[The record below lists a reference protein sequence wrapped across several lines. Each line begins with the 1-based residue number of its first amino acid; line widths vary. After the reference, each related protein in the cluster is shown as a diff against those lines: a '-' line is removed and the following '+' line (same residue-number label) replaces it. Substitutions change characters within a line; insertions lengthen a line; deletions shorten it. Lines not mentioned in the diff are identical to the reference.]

1 MHKNKSVFITDG
13 FWRKSLAVVRALSK
27 SGLKVSVGERTIL
40 APALFSKY
48 VDWRYI
54 YPSVDL
60 YPDKFISWLEKL
72 VKINKFGV
80 LITPEEETCLLISQ
94 NKEKLSKFIR
104 IPLPEYNTINFLRN
118 KFALISHAKNLGIP
132 CPDTKLISSIQDIY
146 NYKHS
151 HKLPLVLK
159 PVNGS
164 GGHGIQYIS
173 KESKLDSM
181 AKGIFSKHG
190 KYLMQDYVPGNSFYG
205 VSVVFN
211 ERNQMRSA
219 FVHQKLRQYPST
231 GGASTYA
238 VSVKFPKL
246 VELTEALLKSL
257 QWYGV
262 ANVEFKIDQRDNIPK
277 LMEANPR
284 LWGSLQL
291 AISSGVNIPYMLYQL
306 ALEGDIKP
314 IFDYKTGVKFRW
326 FLHGDAMHFLS
337 NFYKFKK
344 NDFNILKLFEKGN
357 CHAIWSIA
365 DPLPTLGNM
374 LSLLD
379 FITSKEMRKFRG

>member
-1 MHKNKSVFITDG
+1 MYKNKSVFITDG
-13 FWRKSLAVVRALSK
+13 FWRKSLAAVRALSK
-27 SGLKVSVGERTIL
+27 SGLKVGVGERTIL

-54 YPSVDL
+54 YPSVNL

-72 VKINKFGV
+72 VKINKFDV

-94 NKEKLSKFIR
+94 NKERLSKFIR
-104 IPLPEYNTINFLRN
+104 IPLPEYSAINFLRN
-118 KFALISHAKNLGIP
+118 KFSLISHAKNLGIP
-132 CPDTKLISSIQDIY
+132 CPNTKLISSIQDIY

-159 PVNGS
+159 PVNGA

-173 KESKLDSM
+173 EESKLDSI
-181 AKGIFSKHG
+181 AKGIFSKHE

-205 VSVVFN
+205 VSVIFN

-246 VELTEALLKSL
+246 VELAEALLKSL

-291 AISSGVNIPYMLYQL
+291 AIFSGVDIPCMLYQL
-306 ALEGDIKP
+306 AIEGDIKP
-314 IFDYKTGVKFRW
+314 NFDYKTGVKFRW

-344 NDFNILKLFEKGN
+344 NDSNILKLFEKGN